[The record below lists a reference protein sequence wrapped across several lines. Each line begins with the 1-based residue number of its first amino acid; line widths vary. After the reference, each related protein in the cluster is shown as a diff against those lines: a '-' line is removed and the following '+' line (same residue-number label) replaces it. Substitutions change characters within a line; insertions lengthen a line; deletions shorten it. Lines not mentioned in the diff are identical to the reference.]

1 MKKIIILISLIIII
15 ILIIMY
21 LNKNTIKYIKVATTK
36 ENKIN
41 EVNNETKIKI
51 YFPNTNYKV
60 LNKEIK
66 KVIYNNLSE
75 FKTSLKEQNN
85 LPYQYYTLFITYD
98 EYKYQEYISIVFYIE
113 TFIGGAHPSHDIKTI
128 NYNIDKNKIITIEDI
143 YEQDK
148 NILNKL
154 SIYSREKL
162 LKEEKYSDNNIKSML
177 LEGTK
182 PTLDNFKNFSYTED
196 GFKIYFNYYQ
206 IAPYYYGSSVIT
218 VPYNYISK

>member
-15 ILIIMY
+15 TLIIMY
-21 LNKNTIKYIKVATTK
+21 LNKNTIKYIKVATTN

-98 EYKYQEYISIVFYIE
+98 EYMYQEYISIVFYIE
-113 TFIGGAHPSHDIKTI
+113 TFMGGAHPSHDIKTI

-143 YEQDK
+143 YEKNK
-148 NILNKL
+148 NILNKF

-206 IAPYYYGSSVIT
+206 IAPYYYGSSVIA
-218 VPYNYISK
+218 VPYNYINN